1 MRPSGYRDHS
11 LLASRAKGAIPA
23 LVLMVVAVAASGI
36 AAEAQ
41 SARDKLADSKQ
52 RVRQKAQ
59 QLDDLVARYEEM
71 WDRLAAAR
79 SDLQRTEKAARG
91 IAKRLLENKEAA
103 VRTARRLYQAGSN
116 LDLQML
122 MSTDDLSQIEGRL
135 HYVQSAHKAYL
146 SVFERLRVDSRL
158 LDAKLAELE
167 RKHASIG
174 RQFSHLV
181 TLRERLETELARE
194 RARVAKLT
202 DEVAAREA
210 AAPSPPPPPPPE
222 PPEPPE
228 PPQPVYSAN
237 WDAIA
242 QCESSGRWHLDAYYD
257 GGLQFHPDT
266 WIAFG
271 GGKYAAYAWQASR
284 LEQIAI
290 AEKVLAAQ
298 GPGAWPN
305 CFVPA

>member
-1 MRPSGYRDHS
+1 MRPSAYRDHS
-11 LLASRAKGAIPA
+11 LHASRAKGAIPA
-23 LVLMVVAVAASGI
+23 LVFMLVAVAASGI
-36 AAEAQ
+36 AADAQ
-41 SARDKLADSKQ
+41 SASDKLADSKQ

-174 RQFSHLV
+174 RQFSHLIA
-181 TLRERLETELARE
+181 LRERLEAELARE
-194 RARVAKLT
+194 RARVDELT
-202 DEVAAREA
+202 DEAAAREA
-210 AAPSPPPPPPPE
+210 AAPSPPPPP

-298 GPGAWPN
+298 GPDAWPN